1 MSGTPD
7 PDGEIETRR
16 ARILQRADEHN
27 VPLRTILTTVGIV
40 VAVYLTG
47 KVLVRLR
54 DILLL
59 MVVGSFLA
67 LILNPQV
74 VALQRWKI
82 HRRGL
87 AVTVVALWSV
97 LIFAGLAIA
106 FGYPLIHAL
115 TNLAN
120 TLPQYVAK
128 VQRSHGFIGREMR
141 HFHVESWIK
150 KNSSKL
156 VSLAHGLSKPA
167 LALGKGAVTVI
178 LALVTVFA
186 FVFLLLLE
194 APKMRSELLLKLS
207 PARAARVSRVSTLV
221 RKSATGY
228 VLGNALTSLLA
239 GLVVFLTLTVLG
251 VPFAFLWGLWV
262 ALVDFLPVVGA
273 ALAGIP
279 TVLFAFGHSTTAG
292 IVTAIVFIVYTQ
304 VENHALNPVVMSK
317 TVKINPLTVLVAVL
331 IGAEI
336 GAWVGGLFGGF
347 IGVLLAVPTAA
358 AIQVL
363 IHELWTSSEPLSN

>member
-1 MSGTPD
+1 MSDAPD
-7 PDGEIETRR
+7 PNGELETRR
-16 ARILQRADEHN
+16 ARILQRADVHN
-27 VPLRTILTTVGIV
+27 VPLRTILVTVGIV

-54 DILLL
+54 VVLML
-59 MVVGSFLA
+59 MVVGCFLA

-82 HRRGL
+82 RRRGL
-87 AVTVVALWSV
+87 AVSLVALWSI

-115 TNLAN
+115 TNLAH
-120 TLPQYVAK
+120 TLPSYVEKAQK
-128 VQRSHGFIGREMR
+128 GHGWIGREMR
-141 HFHVESWIK
+141 HYHLESWIR

-156 VSLAHGLSKPA
+156 VSLAKGLSKPA
-167 LALGKGAVTVI
+167 LALGEGAVTVI

-186 FVFLLLLE
+186 FVFLLLLD
-194 APKMRSELLLKLS
+194 APRMRSELLLKLS

-221 RKSATGY
+221 RRSATGY
-228 VLGNALTSLLA
+228 VVGNALTSIMA
-239 GLVVFLTLTVLG
+239 GLVVFVTLLSFS
-251 VPFAFLWGLWV
+251 VPFALLWALWV
-262 ALVDFLPVVGA
+262 ALVDFLPIIGA

-304 VENHALNPVVMSK
+304 IENHVLNPVVMSK

-331 IGAEI
+331 MGAEI
-336 GAWVGGLFGGF
+336 GSWVGGLFGGF

-363 IHELWTSSEPLSN
+363 LRELWTSSEPSSA

>member
-7 PDGEIETRR
+7 PNGELETRR

-27 VPLRTILTTVGIV
+27 VPLRTILVTVGIV

-54 DILLL
+54 VVLML
-59 MVVGSFLA
+59 MVVGCFLA

-82 HRRGL
+82 RRRGL
-87 AVTVVALWSV
+87 AVSLVALWSV

-120 TLPQYVAK
+120 TLPSYVKKA
-128 VQRSHGFIGREMR
+128 QQGHGWIGREMR
-141 HFHVESWIK
+141 HYHLESWIK

-156 VSLAHGLSKPA
+156 ISLAKGLSKPA
-167 LALGKGAVTVI
+167 LALGEGAVTVI

-194 APKMRSELLLKLS
+194 APRMRTELLLKLS
-207 PARAARVSRVSTLV
+207 PARAARISRVSTLV

-228 VLGNALTSLLA
+228 VVGNAMTSIIA
-239 GLVVFLTLTVLG
+239 GLVVFVTLLSFS
-251 VPFAFLWGLWV
+251 VPFALLWALWV

-304 VENHALNPVVMSK
+304 IENHALNPVIMAK

-331 IGAEI
+331 MGAEI
-336 GAWVGGLFGGF
+336 GSWVGGLFGGF

-363 IHELWTSSEPLSN
+363 LRELWTSSEPSSS

>member
-1 MSGTPD
+1 MSATPD
-7 PDGEIETRR
+7 PNGELETRR
-16 ARILQRADEHN
+16 ARIFQRADEHH
-27 VPLRTILTTVGIV
+27 VPLRTILVTVGIV

-54 DILLL
+54 VVLML
-59 MVVGSFLA
+59 MVVGCFLA

-82 HRRGL
+82 RRRGL
-87 AVTVVALWSV
+87 AVSLVALWSV

-120 TLPQYVAK
+120 ILPSYVEKAQK
-128 VQRSHGFIGREMR
+128 GHGWIGHEMR
-141 HFHVESWIK
+141 HYHLESWIR

-156 VSLAHGLSKPA
+156 ISLAKGLSKPA
-167 LALGKGAVTVI
+167 LALGEGAVTVI

-194 APKMRSELLLKLS
+194 APRMRSELLLKLS

-228 VLGNALTSLLA
+228 VVGNATTSIIA
-239 GLVVFLTLTVLG
+239 GLVVFITLLSFS
-251 VPFAFLWGLWV
+251 VPFALLWALWV

-304 VENHALNPVVMSK
+304 IENHALNPVIMSK

-331 IGAEI
+331 MGAEI
-336 GAWVGGLFGGF
+336 GSWVGGLFGGF

-363 IHELWTSSEPLSN
+363 VHELWTSSEPSSS